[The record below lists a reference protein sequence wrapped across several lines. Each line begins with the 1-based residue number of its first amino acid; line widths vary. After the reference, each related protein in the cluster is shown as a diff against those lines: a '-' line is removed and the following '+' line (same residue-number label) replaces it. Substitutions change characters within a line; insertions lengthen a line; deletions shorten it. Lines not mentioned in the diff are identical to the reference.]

1 MNGDQALGYSRV
13 RHVATKENE
22 NSDFGRTNRHRE
34 VIRAIITQ
42 LKKLGYVDLFKFG
55 LECLPLVT
63 TDADAETI
71 EKYLNMII
79 DIGINDIEIE
89 DFRIPQDGTYNYLTV
104 DKMSVLQIDIA
115 KNRDLLWKFIY
126 GESEEE
132 VKKKEQQ

>member
-1 MNGDQALGYSRV
+1 MNGDQALGFSRV

-22 NSDFGRTNRHRE
+22 KSDFGRTDRHRE
-34 VIRAIITQ
+34 VIRAIIAQ
-42 LKKLGYVDLFKFG
+42 LKKLGYMDLFKFG

-63 TDADAETI
+63 TDADAEII
-71 EKYLNMII
+71 EKYLNMVI
-79 DIGINDIEIE
+79 DIGVGNVELE
-89 DFRIPQDGTYNYLTV
+89 DFRIPQDHTYNYLTV

-126 GESEEE
+126 GASEEE